1 MRVCFLVT
9 SLAHVSGINRVI
21 SLVGNALV
29 DRYDIY
35 IVATEQIDPDTDQAF
50 ALDPRIHVLSAASL
64 KIQPSFMD
72 RCRRFLSRQIQTKLF
87 HEPSFLLLPGSLSR
101 RSRFSMIHY
110 FKEMNFDVI
119 VGVHTLQSIRLAQI
133 RKQIPSR
140 CIGWQHSVYPSLFQN
155 PHRNF
160 WKQEKFF
167 KEYIT
172 QLDDFI
178 VLNDQDKEMMDQ
190 AFSISSKVIAN
201 PLSFSSKEKADPKNQ
216 TFIAV
221 GSLMYVKGFD
231 RLIDAFA
238 LFHKKHK
245 EWTCH
250 ILGEGRQRAKLEQQI
265 QDHGLQ
271 DFIFLEGNQKDV
283 QSYYRQASVFLL
295 PSRWEGLPMVA
306 LEAMEM
312 GLPMIAF
319 DILAT
324 KGLIEDGVN
333 GKVVCASKGVAG
345 YAQAMDQLASSLD
358 LRIHMHKQAL
368 QKAKQYEM
376 ERILPQCI
384 ALLENKEQETES

>member
-1 MRVCFLVT
+1 
-9 SLAHVSGINRVI
+9 
-21 SLVGNALV
+21 
-29 DRYDIY
+29 
-35 IVATEQIDPDTDQAF
+35 
-50 ALDPRIHVLSAASL
+50 
-64 KIQPSFMD
+64 
-72 RCRRFLSRQIQTKLF
+72 
-87 HEPSFLLLPGSLSR
+87 
-101 RSRFSMIHY
+101 
-110 FKEMNFDVI
+110 
-119 VGVHTLQSIRLAQI
+119 
-133 RKQIPSR
+133 
-140 CIGWQHSVYPSLFQN
+140 
-155 PHRNF
+155 
-160 WKQEKFF
+160 
-167 KEYIT
+167 
-172 QLDDFI
+172 
-178 VLNDQDKEMMDQ
+178 
-190 AFSISSKVIAN
+190 
-201 PLSFSSKEKADPKNQ
+201 
-216 TFIAV
+216 
-221 GSLMYVKGFD
+221 MYVKGFD

-376 ERILPQCI
+376 ERILPQWI